1 MAAVIRLED
10 VSYWYPG
17 QLRPAVTGL
26 SLEVGPGE
34 VVGLTGPNES
44 GKTTVCL
51 LAAGLAPRVVG
62 GRVTGQISHP
72 AAPAMLF
79 DAPAAQLTGLHATVF
94 DEVAFGPCNLGL
106 PAAEVEAQT
115 RSALAALGIEGFA
128 GRHPDRLSGGER
140 QLVALAGLLAM
151 RPSHLVL
158 DEPLGR
164 LDDEGSALVAA
175 AIKALAGTGTALLVA
190 EHRLDFLAEVATRV
204 VAL

>member
-1 MAAVIRLED
+1 VIRLER

-17 QLRPAVTGL
+17 QLLAAVAEV
-26 SLEVGPGE
+26 SLEVAPGE

-44 GKTTVCL
+44 GKTTICL

-62 GRVTGQISHP
+62 GRVEGRITLP
-72 AAPAMLF
+72 AIAAMLF
-79 DAPAAQLTGLHATVF
+79 DAPAAQLTGLHSTVF

-106 PAAEVEAQT
+106 PAAEVESRT
-115 RSALAALGIEGFA
+115 RSSLAALGLGGFA

-164 LDDEGSALVAA
+164 LDEEGSALVSA
-175 AIKALAGTGTALLVA
+175 AIEELAGTGTALLVA
-190 EHRLDFLAEVATRV
+190 EHQLDFLAKVATRV
-204 VAL
+204 MTL

>member
-1 MAAVIRLED
+1 VIRLED

-17 QLRPAVTGL
+17 QPRPAVAAL
-26 SLEVGPGE
+26 SIEVRPGE

-62 GRVTGQISHP
+62 GRVAGRITLP
-72 AAPAMLF
+72 AATAMLF
-79 DAPAAQLTGLHATVF
+79 DAPAAQLTGLHTSVF

-106 PAAEVEAQT
+106 PAAEAESLT
-115 RSALAALGIEGFA
+115 RSALATLGIPWLA
-128 GRHPDRLSGGER
+128 GRHPDHLSGGER

-175 AIKALAGTGTALLVA
+175 AIKALARTGTALLVA
-190 EHRLDFLAEVATRV
+190 EHRLDFLAAVASRV

>member
-1 MAAVIRLED
+1 MIRLEG

-17 QLRPAVTGL
+17 QALPAVAAF
-26 SLEVGPGE
+26 SLQVEAGE
-34 VVGLTGPNES
+34 VVGLTGANES

-62 GRVTGQISHP
+62 GRVEGRIALP
-72 AAPAMLF
+72 AAVTMLF
-79 DAPAAQLTGLHATVF
+79 DAPAAQVTGLHATVF
-94 DEVAFGPCNLGL
+94 DEVAFGPCNLAL
-106 PAAEVEAQT
+106 PVETVESRT
-115 RSALAALGIEGFA
+115 RSALAALGIAGFA

-164 LDDEGSALVAA
+164 LDEEGSALVGAAIRDLAA
-175 AIKALAGTGTALLVA
+175 AGTALLVA
-190 EHRLDFLAEVATRV
+190 EHNLAFLAEVATRV

>member
-1 MAAVIRLED
+1 VIRLED

-17 QLRPAVTGL
+17 EARPAVAGI
-26 SLEVGPGE
+26 SFEVGPGE

-44 GKTTVCL
+44 GKTTVCM

-62 GRVTGQISHP
+62 GRTEGRITIP
-72 AAPAMLF
+72 GATAMLF
-79 DAPAAQLTGLHATVF
+79 DAPAAQLTGLHTAVF

-106 PAAEVEAQT
+106 PAAEVESLT
-115 RSALAALGIEGFA
+115 RSALAALGIAGFA
-128 GRHPDRLSGGER
+128 ARHPDRLSGGER

-190 EHRLDFLAEVATRV
+190 EHRLDFLAEVTTRV

>member
-1 MAAVIRLED
+1 VIRLEK

-17 QLRPAVTGL
+17 QLLPAVAEV
-26 SLEVGPGE
+26 SLEVAPGE

-44 GKTTVCL
+44 GKTTICL

-62 GRVTGQISHP
+62 GRVEGRITLP
-72 AAPAMLF
+72 ATAAMLF
-79 DAPAAQLTGLHATVF
+79 DAPAAQLTGLHSTVF

-106 PAAEVEAQT
+106 PAAEVESRT
-115 RSALAALGIEGFA
+115 RSSLAALGLGGFA

-164 LDDEGSALVAA
+164 LDEEGSALVSA
-175 AIKALAGTGTALLVA
+175 AIEELAGTGTALLVA
-190 EHRLDFLAEVATRV
+190 EHQLDFLAKVSTRV
-204 VAL
+204 MTL

>member
-1 MAAVIRLED
+1 MIRLEE

-17 QLRPAVTGL
+17 QALPAVAGVT
-26 SLEVGPGE
+26 LEVAPGE
-34 VVGLTGPNES
+34 VVGLTGANEC

-62 GRVTGQISHP
+62 GRVEGRITLP
-72 AAPAMLF
+72 AGAAMLF
-79 DAPAAQLTGLHATVF
+79 DAPAAQLTGLHTTVF

-106 PAAEVEAQT
+106 PIAEVELRT
-115 RSALAALGIEGFA
+115 RSALAALGIAGFA
-128 GRHPDRLSGGER
+128 GRHPDHLSGGER

-164 LDDEGSALVAA
+164 LDEEGSALVAA
-175 AIKALAGTGTALLVA
+175 AIGALAAAGTALLVA
-190 EHRLDFLAEVATRV
+190 EHRLPFLAEVATRV

>member
-1 MAAVIRLED
+1 VIRLED
-10 VSYWYPG
+10 CSYWYPG
-17 QLRPAVTGL
+17 QSRPAVAGL
-26 SLEVGPGE
+26 SFEVGPGE

-44 GKTTVCL
+44 GKTTACL

-62 GRVTGQISHP
+62 GRLTGRTSIP
-72 AAPAMLF
+72 AATAMLF
-79 DAPAAQLTGLHATVF
+79 DAPAAQLTGLHSTVF

-106 PAAEVEAQT
+106 PAAEVESLT
-115 RSALAALGIEGFA
+115 RSALAALGIAGFA
-128 GRHPDRLSGGER
+128 ARHPDHLSGGER

-164 LDDEGSALVAA
+164 LDDEGSALVAT
-175 AIKALAGTGTALLVA
+175 AIKALAGMGTALLVA
-190 EHRLDFLAEVATRV
+190 EHRLEFLAEVATRV

>member
-1 MAAVIRLED
+1 VIRLEE

-17 QLRPAVTGL
+17 HAQPAVAGV

-34 VVGLTGPNES
+34 VVGLTGANES

-62 GRVTGQISHP
+62 GRVEGRITLP
-72 AAPAMLF
+72 ATAAMLF

-106 PAAEVEAQT
+106 SAAEVESRT
-115 RSALAALGIEGFA
+115 RSALAALGIAGFA

-164 LDDEGSALVAA
+164 LDEEGSALVGAAIQDLAA
-175 AIKALAGTGTALLVA
+175 AGTALLVA
-190 EHRLDFLAEVATRV
+190 EHQLAFLAEVATRV

>member
-1 MAAVIRLED
+1 MIRLEG

-17 QLRPAVTGL
+17 QALPAVAAF
-26 SLEVGPGE
+26 SLQVEAGE
-34 VVGLTGPNES
+34 VVGLTGANES

-62 GRVTGQISHP
+62 GRVEGRIALP
-72 AAPAMLF
+72 AAVTMLF
-79 DAPAAQLTGLHATVF
+79 DAPAAQVTGLHATVF
-94 DEVAFGPCNLGL
+94 DEVAFGPCNLAL
-106 PAAEVEAQT
+106 PVETVESRT
-115 RSALAALGIEGFA
+115 RSALAALGIAGFA

-151 RPSHLVL
+151 RPSHLAL

-164 LDDEGSALVAA
+164 LDEEGSALVGAAIRDLAA
-175 AIKALAGTGTALLVA
+175 AGTALLVA
-190 EHRLDFLAEVATRV
+190 EHNLSFLAEVATRV